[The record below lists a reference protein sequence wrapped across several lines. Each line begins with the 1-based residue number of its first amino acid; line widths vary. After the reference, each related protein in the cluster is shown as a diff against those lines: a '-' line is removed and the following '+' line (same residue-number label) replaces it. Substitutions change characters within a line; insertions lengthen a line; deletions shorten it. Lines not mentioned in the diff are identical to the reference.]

1 MKFFRKKQ
9 RWGGEIDPDEIFLD
23 SSNLPKF
30 DKQQFEGTIE
40 KPISKRTIFLFGAFF
55 SLVLILFTSK
65 IFILQIIE
73 GDNYF
78 TQSENNRLENTI
90 IFSERGLV
98 YDRNGLELIANTLSE
113 SEDVHAQRNYIAKDG
128 MSHVLGYVGYPLK
141 DKKGNYYEF
150 ETVGKD
156 GIEKIFNDELK
167 GENGVK
173 IVEVNALSDKKSEMM
188 INVPVDGDN
197 VTLSIDAELQSF
209 MYNTIR
215 ELSGRVGF
223 QGGAGVIMDVK
234 TGEILAMTSFPEYSS
249 DVMSNSENNDKV
261 AEYIFDERHPF
272 LNRITSGLYIPGSIV
287 KPFMALGVLN
297 EGLIDPN
304 KQILSTGSISVQNPY
319 NPELKTVFKD
329 WKAHGWVDMRRALAV
344 SSDVYFYEVG
354 GGYPGQKG
362 LGITKINEYMKMF
375 GFGQITGAEV
385 VGEEAGN
392 VPNPNWKKETFDGED
407 WTLGNTYHTSI
418 GQYGFQ
424 VTPLQAVRATSAV
437 ANEGYLLRP
446 TLLKNS
452 KLNNKLPERID
463 ISRTDFRVVKE
474 GMRDA
479 VTEGTAQGLSVSYVK
494 MAGKTGTAELGV
506 SKNYVNSW
514 VIGFF
519 PYENPKYAFTVI
531 MEHGPKTNTVGGLYV
546 MRQTLDW
553 IHIYRPEYLE
563 N

>member
-519 PYENPKYAFTVI
+519 PYENPKYAFTVM
-531 MEHGPKTNTVGGLYV
+531 MEAGPSTGSTNASSV
-546 MRQTLDW
+546 MRQLLDW
-553 IHIYRPEYLE
+553 MSIYTPEYLE
-563 N
+563 

>member
-494 MAGKTGTAELGV
+494 MAGKTGTAELRV

-553 IHIYRPEYLE
+553 IHIYRPESLE

>member
-1 MKFFRKKQ
+1 MKIK
-9 RWGGEIDPDEIFLD
+9 
-23 SSNLPKF
+23 NLPKF

-261 AEYIFDERHPF
+261 AEYIFDD
-272 LNRITSGLYIPGSIV
+272 Y
-287 KPFMALGVLN
+287 
-297 EGLIDPN
+297 
-304 KQILSTGSISVQNPY
+304 Q
-319 NPELKTVFKD
+319 
-329 WKAHGWVDMRRALAV
+329 
-344 SSDVYFYEVG
+344 
-354 GGYPGQKG
+354 
-362 LGITKINEYMKMF
+362 
-375 GFGQITGAEV
+375 
-385 VGEEAGN
+385 
-392 VPNPNWKKETFDGED
+392 
-407 WTLGNTYHTSI
+407 
-418 GQYGFQ
+418 
-424 VTPLQAVRATSAV
+424 
-437 ANEGYLLRP
+437 
-446 TLLKNS
+446 
-452 KLNNKLPERID
+452 
-463 ISRTDFRVVKE
+463 
-474 GMRDA
+474 
-479 VTEGTAQGLSVSYVK
+479 
-494 MAGKTGTAELGV
+494 
-506 SKNYVNSW
+506 
-514 VIGFF
+514 
-519 PYENPKYAFTVI
+519 
-531 MEHGPKTNTVGGLYV
+531 
-546 MRQTLDW
+546 
-553 IHIYRPEYLE
+553 
-563 N
+563 